1 MRLSPKILSYF
12 FNVKHFVL
20 FCFCNKLF
28 IQGNYYKFANSIGCY
43 CDEQHVDEGGI
54 DSDQAGTRKSAWWKY
69 NPQRFQLKYII
80 VVFEVE
86 FSNCTNY
93 CYFQLEI
100 GRGSDLQEME
110 AIHPPKNP
118 KGSSFM
124 TEDAVAEIKLQLA
137 EEKNRR
143 LDLEKDLELQS
154 SMRAET
160 EVALKLLEKDIHDK
174 QDTIVSLRKQLEDI
188 KIINLEM
195 YRKMQVSDWL
205 SVHLSLFY
213 TRTF

>member
-1 MRLSPKILSYF
+1 M
-12 FNVKHFVL
+12 
-20 FCFCNKLF
+20 F
-28 IQGNYYKFANSIGCY
+28 IQGNYYKFADSIGCH
-43 CDEQHVDEGGI
+43 CDEQHVDERGV
-54 DSDQAGTRKSAWWKY
+54 DFDQTSTRKSAWWKY
-69 NPQRFQLKYII
+69 NPQRFQFKYIFVYFEIDLCI
-80 VVFEVE
+80 VLNQF
-86 FSNCTNY
+86 FCTGN
-93 CYFQLEI
+93 I

-137 EEKNRR
+137 EEKNQR

-205 SVHLSLFY
+205 SGHFKFMLQTPTDKHFLFPLLY
-213 TRTF
+213 

>member
-1 MRLSPKILSYF
+1 MP
-12 FNVKHFVL
+12 
-20 FCFCNKLF
+20 
-28 IQGNYYKFANSIGCY
+28 A
-43 CDEQHVDEGGI
+43 
-54 DSDQAGTRKSAWWKY
+54 
-69 NPQRFQLKYII
+69 
-80 VVFEVE
+80 
-86 FSNCTNY
+86 
-93 CYFQLEI
+93 I

-110 AIHPPKNP
+110 AIHSPKNS

-195 YRKMQVSDWL
+195 YRKMQVSD
-205 SVHLSLFY
+205 
-213 TRTF
+213 